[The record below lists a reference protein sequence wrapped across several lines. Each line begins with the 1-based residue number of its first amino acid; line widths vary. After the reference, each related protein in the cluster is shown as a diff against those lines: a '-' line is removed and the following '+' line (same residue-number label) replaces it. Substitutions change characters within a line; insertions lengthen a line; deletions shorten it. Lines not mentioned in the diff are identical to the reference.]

1 MMDNAGR
8 ENGIRRF
15 HVSIALVDAKNNG
28 KSIVNGRFFNDHVF
42 ILSSLVTSGEGNKMT
57 TKNTGG
63 YFPM

>member
-28 KSIVNGRFFNDHVF
+28 RIVANG
-42 ILSSLVTSGEGNKMT
+42 
-57 TKNTGG
+57 
-63 YFPM
+63 